1 MYWVHN
7 IAILIKIDLI
17 FTWNIE
23 IYLYLLI
30 WVAWWP
36 KNFFFFLRN
45 LLFKRIHLHATLKL
59 HARHQFIV
67 DSHKNFFNRKSK
79 RQRPQAASGRK
90 SISKQDSQTRFE
102 NPEAKKNILVSREN
116 KRQNQIWFQ
125 TKYYVSRQQ
134 KSSQKTKTSFFQTL
148 TIPKKQ
154 FPPNRRS
161 KVLSLADT

>member
-1 MYWVHN
+1 M
-7 IAILIKIDLI
+7 
-17 FTWNIE
+17 
-23 IYLYLLI
+23 
-30 WVAWWP
+30 AWWP

-102 NPEAKKNILVSREN
+102 NPEAKKIFWSPEKIKDKTRFDSKQNITSADNKKAHRRQKPAFSRHS
-116 KRQNQIWFQ
+116 QFQ
-125 TKYYVSRQQ
+125 KNSFPQTGEAKY
-134 KSSQKTKTSFFQTL
+134 FL
-148 TIPKKQ
+148 
-154 FPPNRRS
+154 
-161 KVLSLADT
+161 

>member
-102 NPEAKKNILVSREN
+102 NPEAKKIFWSPEKIKDKTRFDSKQNITSADNKKAHRRQKPAFSRHS
-116 KRQNQIWFQ
+116 QFQ
-125 TKYYVSRQQ
+125 KNSFPQTGEAKY
-134 KSSQKTKTSFFQTL
+134 FL
-148 TIPKKQ
+148 
-154 FPPNRRS
+154 
-161 KVLSLADT
+161 